1 MYILDTCGAMICL
14 YFGIAFLLF
23 FMKIENTVYTSFQNS
38 TLLFINGL
46 IFDIM
51 NIQNNQSLEFEWIPM
66 LAPLR
71 SVNDRRFSWL
81 RNVFLKSFQDWLNS
95 VQQCQGNFTKDA
107 GQKMF
112 ISWQIYEGLKI
123 GLNKSLKL
131 PNFFFDIRL
140 SMYWQNAFV
149 KILSKTCLI
158 GKDLWDRGKIIQVWL
173 TLDITIMLL
182 ETKNI
187 SNQSLMVMLL
197 KWHDCHNW
205 RATSTRKPKKE
216 WKFECIS
223 WIKKPNQLLFL
234 PKYNKTQVN
243 SLLNVSVLFLFF
255 FISTLTNI
263 RQINWEFLWPHQQ
276 GLLL

>member
-1 MYILDTCGAMICL
+1 MRNSEKYWPYCTRNRTITNAYHPMNPDGDVTYHTVNLFSSDKCFIYFIFDVPHYIRWNQCNTVCTILVKVDVLDTCGAMICS

-112 ISWQIYEGLKI
+112 ISWQTYEGLKI
-123 GLNKSLKL
+123 S
-131 PNFFFDIRL
+131 
-140 SMYWQNAFV
+140 
-149 KILSKTCLI
+149 
-158 GKDLWDRGKIIQVWL
+158 
-173 TLDITIMLL
+173 
-182 ETKNI
+182 
-187 SNQSLMVMLL
+187 
-197 KWHDCHNW
+197 
-205 RATSTRKPKKE
+205 
-216 WKFECIS
+216 
-223 WIKKPNQLLFL
+223 
-234 PKYNKTQVN
+234 VN
-243 SLLNVSVLFLFF
+243 
-255 FISTLTNI
+255 
-263 RQINWEFLWPHQQ
+263 
-276 GLLL
+276 